1 MKTEW
6 NDVTDDFLGLSEDD
20 LISMS
25 VSYRSHAIEMALLD
39 GIDDCIS
46 GSSEDMHREDVV
58 LTKPLLLN

>member
-6 NDVTDDFLGLSEDD
+6 NEVTDAFLGLSEED

-39 GIDDCIS
+39 GVSDCIS
-46 GSSEDMHREDVV
+46 SHEDEIMYEDDSAR
-58 LTKPLLLN
+58 PLLLN